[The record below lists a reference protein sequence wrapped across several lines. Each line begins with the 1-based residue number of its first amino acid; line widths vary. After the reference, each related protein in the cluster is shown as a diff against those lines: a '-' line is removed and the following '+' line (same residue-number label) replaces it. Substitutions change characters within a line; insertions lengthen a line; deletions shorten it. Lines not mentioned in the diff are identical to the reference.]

1 MQMCCTGRGRSFY
14 GPRKRSGGLEEVER
28 WSRLELYG
36 DVSNMPLM
44 DRRAGDLWLWRLMKR
59 ATRNC
64 RGSAERPGL
73 KREKQKER
81 SVVETSRGSLV
92 ELRKLRELA
101 EACGT
106 RKCAFVCCSC
116 VKRRDVFQYACD
128 DVIRR
133 ERPHRQIPKKN
144 IWGATRKL
152 GGTIF
157 TVGYD

>member
-44 DRRAGDLWLWRLMKR
+44 DRRTGDLWLWRLMKR

-64 RGSAERPGL
+64 RGNAGASGVEEREI
-73 KREKQKER
+73 KREICCRNVTGISCGAAKA
-81 SVVETSRGSLV
+81 
-92 ELRKLRELA
+92 LRAA

-106 RKCAFVCCSC
+106 RKCAVVCCSC
-116 VKRRDVFQYACD
+116 MKRRDIFQYACD

-133 ERPHRQIPKKN
+133 ERPHRQIPKK
-144 IWGATRKL
+144 IF
-152 GGTIF
+152 GGQF
-157 TVGYD
+157 ESWVAQY